1 MKAGM
6 MNLDSLTDI
15 VSNSIGIMVIL
26 AIIAVLIG
34 KKKVYDIEV
43 PIEQE
48 TSKVAKYFFCKSDAI
63 IHIDAPRLFMNAIRV
78 IRENNIEPG
87 EHFDLLYQG
96 LVGELRNSPASPSPF
111 LSVYPEDI
119 SSWEGRQSIE
129 DGSSN
134 IRLAFESLHPDSHFA
149 YFFVY
154 DNTGSDKF
162 ADDDTF
168 VTFTKARAFLNKRG
182 VDTGWRPVDDG
193 DHRAYLCY
201 YIYEPN
207 CCHNPSLRGE
217 EGPTNK

>member
-26 AIIAVLIG
+26 AILAVFLE

-48 TSKVAKYFFCKSDAI
+48 TSKAAKYFFCKSNAI
-63 IHIDAPRLFMNAIRV
+63 IPIDAPYLFMNAIRE
-78 IRENNIEPG
+78 IRENSIETEEP
-87 EHFDLLYQG
+87 FDLFYQG
-96 LVGELRNSPASPSPF
+96 LVGELRNSPASPTPF

-119 SSWEGRQSIE
+119 SSWERRQSIE

-154 DNTGSDKF
+154 DTTSVDAS
-162 ADDDTF
+162 ADEEAF
-168 VTFTKARAFLNKRG
+168 VTFTKARTFLNKRG
-182 VDTGWRPVDDG
+182 IDTGWRPVDNG
-193 DHRAYLCY
+193 EHRAYLCY
-201 YIYEPN
+201 YIYEPK

-217 EGPTNK
+217 EGPTNQ